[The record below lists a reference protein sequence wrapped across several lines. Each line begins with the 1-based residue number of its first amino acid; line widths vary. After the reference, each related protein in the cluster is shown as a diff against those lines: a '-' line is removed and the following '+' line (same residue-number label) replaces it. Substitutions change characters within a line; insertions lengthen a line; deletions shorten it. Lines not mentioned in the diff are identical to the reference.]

1 VASVDLMAMVVS
13 DAGLAST
20 EPEWWNGSPLGCMLI
35 AVQPRGGWQVM
46 QRAVQWGTDHWARSF
61 GVNCKLPVL
70 YCYFAC
76 SMRNRLEVWD
86 SANFISPMEGREDA
100 AKETNNVETGVPE
113 ETAVLSIAATTVSIT
128 ETITRTDTIESKPT
142 DIETETKETETK
154 EKEEVKVAEK
164 HVRGDH
170 EWKQFNQYNVG
181 RFTVRRPT
189 KLTDGSRG
197 GQAFMCSLLCPVRG
211 NAYSVEEQAR
221 LQFLSIVLVIAG
233 LIKSKNQK
241 MLEKVIQ
248 EDFEVGTRLG
258 VVFKRL
264 FRVLIFA
271 NFFVI
276 SFIIS
281 VFYALWAQNVYGV
294 AAPYVLQL
302 CSLTTW
308 TFGACGLLMLG
319 GNPRVEINNKRAIPK
334 HIQSRLEDLPCDFV
348 ELDFGSLHGSVF
360 TQDRGSC
367 HVHKDVISEICKWNL
382 VPKRRW
388 GWHTSVI
395 WYSLHIGTSVALQVA
410 GSRVATVESQIL
422 GICILV
428 STSILRGMGIS
439 GPEEWMIPRWKMR
452 KHAGYAVALQ
462 GQILSRSK

>member
-1 VASVDLMAMVVS
+1 MASVDLMAMVVS

-86 SANFISPMEGREDA
+86 SANFISPMEGVEDTVEA
-100 AKETNNVETGVPE
+100 ANNIEKSVPE
-113 ETAVLSIAATTVSIT
+113 ETAVLSITATTASLD
-128 ETITRTDTIESKPT
+128 ETITQIETLESKPT
-142 DIETETKETETK
+142 ALETEIQG
-154 EKEEVKVAEK
+154 KEEGIKVVEK
-164 HVRGDH
+164 HILSDN

-197 GQAFMCSLLCPVRG
+197 GQAFMCSLLCPVPG
-211 NAYSVEEQAR
+211 NAYSIEEQAR

-233 LIKSKNQK
+233 LVRSKDYRMLQK
-241 MLEKVIQ
+241 IMQ

-258 VVFKRL
+258 VVFRRL
-264 FRVLIFA
+264 FQFLVFA

-276 SFIIS
+276 AFVVS
-281 VFYALWAQNVYGV
+281 VFYALWGQNIYGE

-308 TFGACGLLMLG
+308 TFGATGLLLLG
-319 GNPRVEINNKRAIPK
+319 GNPRVKIDNRKAIPK
-334 HIQSRLEDLPCDFV
+334 HIQSRLDSLPCDFV
-348 ELDFGSLHGSVF
+348 ELQFGSLHGSIY
-360 TQDRGSC
+360 TQDRGAC
-367 HVHKDVISEICKWNL
+367 YVHKDIIREICSWNL
-382 VPKRRW
+382 ILTRKW
-388 GWHTSVI
+388 GWHASVL
-395 WYSLHIGTSVALQVA
+395 WFALHIGTSVALQVA
-410 GSRVATVESQIL
+410 GSRVATIFSQIM
-422 GICILV
+422 GIGILV

-452 KHAGYAVALQ
+452 KHASYAVVLQ

>member
-1 VASVDLMAMVVS
+1 MAMVVS

-20 EPEWWNGSPLGCMLI
+20 EPEWWNGSPIGCMLI

-61 GVNCKLPVL
+61 GVNCKLPIL

-86 SANFISPMEGREDA
+86 SENFISPMEGMED
-100 AKETNNVETGVPE
+100 KVEELIKVETSVPE
-113 ETAVLSIAATTVSIT
+113 ETAVLSIATTTVSMT
-128 ETITRTDTIESKPT
+128 ETVARTDTIESEPT
-142 DIETETKETETK
+142 AVDTENK
-154 EKEEVKVAEK
+154 EKGEFKMAEK
-164 HVRGDH
+164 HIRGDN
-170 EWKQFNQYNVG
+170 EWKQFNQFNVG

-197 GQAFMCSLLCPVRG
+197 GQAFMCSLLCPVMG
-211 NAYSVEEQAR
+211 NAYSIEEQAR

-233 LIKSKNQK
+233 LLKSKNHK
-241 MLEKVIQ
+241 MLEKVMQ

-258 VVFKRL
+258 EVFKRL
-264 FRVLIFA
+264 FCVLIFA

-276 SFIIS
+276 AFIVS

-294 AAPYVLQL
+294 AAPYILQL

-319 GNPRVEINNKRAIPK
+319 GNPRVKINSKKAIPN
-334 HIQSRLEDLPCDFV
+334 HIQSRLDDLPCDFV
-348 ELDFGSLHGSVF
+348 ELKFGSLHGSVF
-360 TQDRGSC
+360 TEDRGAC
-367 HVHKDVISEICKWNL
+367 HVHKDIIAEICSWNL

-395 WYSLHIGTSVALQVA
+395 WYALHIGTSVALQVA

-452 KHAGYAVALQ
+452 KHAAYAVILQ
-462 GQILSRSK
+462 GQTLSRSK